1 MGCGVWWFSKGTLGA
16 NNGLGFEGLG
26 DGRSL
31 RSSMYGF
38 GDDGGDLNN
47 STGVS
52 FGGRD
57 GDGVL
62 EG

>member
-1 MGCGVWWFSKGTLGA
+1 MGCGGWLFSKGTLGS
-16 NNGLGFEGLG
+16 NNGLGLG
-26 DGRSL
+26 DRGERSF

-38 GDDGGDLNN
+38 GDDGGDPNN

>member
-1 MGCGVWWFSKGTLGA
+1 MKRGWKRSGLGCGGWILSKGTLGS
-16 NNGLGFEGLG
+16 NNGLGFEEC
-26 DGRSL
+26 
-31 RSSMYGF
+31 
-38 GDDGGDLNN
+38 GDDGGETNN

>member
-1 MGCGVWWFSKGTLGA
+1 MRS
-16 NNGLGFEGLG
+16 NGLIGLG
-26 DGRSL
+26 DLGGRSFK
-31 RSSMYGF
+31 SSMYGC
-38 GDDGGDLNN
+38 GDDGGDPNN

-62 EG
+62 DG